1 MHVRLWDGP
10 KVKTKHIGSEFMGH
24 STAQDHWWVEN
35 VNVSE
40 RGLLFWPH
48 VKHQDKTVRWRG
60 ELPNPNVESFEEVKI
75 RCADPVFTVKVGIF
89 NSIAREINTFLT
101 MYQAVHPMLPFLSED
116 MHKLFKGCDEVIT
129 CDEVVHQ
136 CGGDAE
142 DAHQQVADSQ
152 VEDEEVGDGVHAA
165 VSQHD
170 EAHQDISHHA
180 QQKDEEVGQ
189 DVAGGDVQRVRVVRE
204 VLMDPGGASM
214 VLLDCHC

>member
-1 MHVRLWDGP
+1 MSLRILVFFC
-10 KVKTKHIGSEFMGH
+10 K
-24 STAQDHWWVEN
+24 HWWVEN

-116 MHKLFKGCDEVIT
+116 MHKLFKG
-129 CDEVVHQ
+129 
-136 CGGDAE
+136 
-142 DAHQQVADSQ
+142 QQS
-152 VEDEEVGDGVHAA
+152 
-165 VSQHD
+165 
-170 EAHQDISHHA
+170 A
-180 QQKDEEVGQ
+180 QGQ
-189 DVAGGDVQRVRVVRE
+189 FSD
-204 VLMDPGGASM
+204 
-214 VLLDCHC
+214 